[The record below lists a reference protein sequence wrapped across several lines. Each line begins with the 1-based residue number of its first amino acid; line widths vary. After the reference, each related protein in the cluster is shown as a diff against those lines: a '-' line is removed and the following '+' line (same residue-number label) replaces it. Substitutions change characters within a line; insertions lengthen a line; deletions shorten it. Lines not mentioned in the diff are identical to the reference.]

1 MAGNKYN
8 PQTEKFKPQSY
19 KLQWIDQHGTT
30 NSVGGT
36 AKQIITTLL
45 NQHL

>member
-8 PQTEKFKPQSY
+8 PVTNKFKPQSY
-19 KLQWIDQHGTT
+19 KLQWTDRHGELV
-30 NSVGGT
+30 SVGGT

>member
-8 PQTEKFKPQSY
+8 AHTEKFKPQSY
-19 KLQWIDQHGTT
+19 KLEWIDKYGENT
-30 NSVGGT
+30 SVAGT

>member
-8 PQTEKFKPQSY
+8 PTTEKFKPQSY
-19 KLQWIDQHGTT
+19 KLQWVDRHGTVS
-30 NSVGGT
+30 SVGGT

>member
-8 PQTEKFKPQSY
+8 PQIEKFKPQSY
-19 KLQWIDQHGTT
+19 KLQWIDRHGNNT
-30 NSVGGT
+30 SVGGT
-36 AKQIITTLL
+36 AKQIIMTLL